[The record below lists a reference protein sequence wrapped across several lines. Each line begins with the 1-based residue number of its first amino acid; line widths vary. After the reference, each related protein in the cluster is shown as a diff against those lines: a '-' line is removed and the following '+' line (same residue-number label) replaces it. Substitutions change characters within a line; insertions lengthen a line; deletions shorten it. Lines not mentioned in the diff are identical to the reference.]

1 MNLQRIA
8 AAALA
13 CGLSLAVSAVAAQ
26 SKYPSRPIVI
36 VVPYAAGGSTDV
48 ITRIVAQHLSNSLGS
63 PVVVENKPGANALIG
78 TEAVAKAANDG
89 YTFLAASNGNSI
101 NHSLFGERG
110 ASFPRDFTPVVGL
123 ASTPNVIAV
132 HPSIPYKSLQDLIDA
147 AKAKPRSINY
157 AHAGVGSLQNLV
169 GEQFAMAA
177 GIQLTNVPYK
187 GGGPA
192 TVDVLAGQVP
202 VLVSGLTASI
212 SFIKADR
219 LRPLAVT
226 SLKRSAYL
234 PDVPT
239 VAESGFPGFNNIFW
253 VALYAPAGTPA
264 AAIGKINSEVN
275 KVLEKPDVLKQLA
288 EQAADATG
296 GSSEQLGEFVK
307 RDIETSAKVVKA
319 ANIKVQN

>member
-8 AAALA
+8 TAALA

-177 GIQLTNVPYK
+177 GIQLSQ
-187 GGGPA
+187 
-192 TVDVLAGQVP
+192 GQYT
-202 VLVSGLTASI
+202 GL
-212 SFIKADR
+212 
-219 LRPLAVT
+219 LRPAPWHGRLDSRCAKT
-226 SLKRSAYL
+226 GMECRSELKHALFDRF
-234 PDVPT
+234 D
-239 VAESGFPGFNNIFW
+239 AEPEQ
-253 VALYAPAGTPA
+253 
-264 AAIGKINSEVN
+264 KIQRGINGVSTGEII
-275 KVLEKPDVLKQLA
+275 
-288 EQAADATG
+288 AADFETAAVG
-296 GSSEQLGEFVK
+296 LIVI
-307 RDIETSAKVVKA
+307 IEAAHRRMVVGLLLHRRA
-319 ANIKVQN
+319 REISRLQPIDPFR